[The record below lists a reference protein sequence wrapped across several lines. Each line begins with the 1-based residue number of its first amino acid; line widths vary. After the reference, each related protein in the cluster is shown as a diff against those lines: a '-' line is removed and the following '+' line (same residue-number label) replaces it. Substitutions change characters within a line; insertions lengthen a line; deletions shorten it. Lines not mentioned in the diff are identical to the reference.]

1 MDQVKIGKFIAESRK
16 DKNLTQSELGEK
28 LGISKNAVSKWER
41 GISMPDV
48 SIMKELCN
56 VLDISLNEFFNGES
70 DNSEDGL
77 INYLKE
83 EKKKRKKRLIISI
96 ISLILVLIISLL
108 LLFFINN
115 YNKVNGYFL
124 TGESENFSYGYDDT
138 LLILSNIKNI
148 ISIGDVKI
156 KNNNIKTSDIK
167 EISLKYNNT
176 TLIGGNYYLSGI
188 FYENNGYDELFFEE
202 ARNNIDKWYIEII
215 YSMNNEEKKEVVN
228 LKAINILSN
237 DKVLY
242 TKQENIS
249 DLSPKSIE
257 ELESAKKSKKEHLKL
272 VKDKLLKNG
281 YTWAPITAYTTS
293 SKTTMKS
300 TTLIKTFDDKSY
312 MKYRTEKGKWEY
324 YDKDNNKY
332 TGFTFSSLIVGM
344 GFNGNGKNCYYSMK
358 NQKIYECDKD
368 KTNEYYNKFKKVEEL
383 YKKEFDGVY
392 YYKGNE
398 YIEDQKVD

>member
-1 MDQVKIGKFIAESRK
+1 
-16 DKNLTQSELGEK
+16 
-28 LGISKNAVSKWER
+28 
-41 GISMPDV
+41 MPDISLMQDLC
-48 SIMKELCN
+48 SILG
-56 VLDISLNEFFNGES
+56 ISLNELFNGES
-70 DNSEDGL
+70 DASDKGL

-83 EKKKRKKRLIISI
+83 EKKKRKKKLIISI

-257 ELESAKKSKKEHLKL
+257 KLESAKKSKKEHLKK
-272 VKDKLLKNG
+272 VEETLLKNG
-281 YTWAPITAYTTS
+281 YTWATITAYTTS

-300 TTLIKTFDDKSY
+300 TTLIKTFYDKSY
-312 MKYRTEKGKWEY
+312 IKYRTQKGRWEY

-332 TGFTFSSLIVGM
+332 FGNISSRIIIGLN
-344 GFNGNGKNCYYSMK
+344 FNGNGGNCYYSMK
-358 NQKIYECDKD
+358 SQIIYNCNNDK
-368 KTNEYYNKFKKVEEL
+368 NNNYYNSFKKVEEI
-383 YKKEFDGVY
+383 YKREFAGVY
-392 YYKGNE
+392 YFTENE
-398 YIEDQKVD
+398 YIEDQKID